1 MSYPTHTELKT
12 KLKTVCDSDEFC
24 DALAVK
30 FGGIDINCN
39 HRVPQMAAV
48 QAQNSTGASDQDV
61 EKASQLLC
69 SYVDTIACERK
80 K

>member
-1 MSYPTHTELKT
+1 MSYPTQAELKS
-12 KLKTVCDSDEFC
+12 KLKSVCGSEEFC
-24 DALAVK
+24 ELLATK
-30 FGGIDINCN
+30 FGGEAINCN
-39 HRVPQMAAV
+39 HRIPQMAAV
-48 QAQNSTGASDQDV
+48 QAQNSTGASDSDV